1 MKDIQKFLDT
11 MEPTEALAAV
21 TPQLKKILSSLDQ
34 EALISFVTG
43 LVDRPGGDKTSS
55 MVNL

>member
-1 MKDIQKFLDT
+1 MTELRKILDT
-11 MEPTEALAAV
+11 MEPAEALTAL
-21 TPQLKKILSSLDQ
+21 TPPLKKILSCLDQ

-43 LVDRPGGDKTSS
+43 LINGPGGDKISS

>member
-1 MKDIQKFLDT
+1 MTELQKILET
-11 MEPTEALAAV
+11 MEPAEALKAL
-21 TPQLKKILSSLDQ
+21 TPQLKKILSCLDQ

-43 LVDRPGGDKTSS
+43 LINGPGEDKVSS